1 MDDKTVQDIEYCALR
16 FHSGI
21 PSAVIRELYDKNIVS
36 SHRDLVPGN
45 IKELIEKIESDEG
58 LSKGVKEAAGKLK
71 RTAEMIRENASEYIK
86 AAEEKGIFTVSE
98 DDPDYP
104 YLWKVI
110 SGMPKVVF
118 GLGKREVLLSCHTRG
133 AAAIVGSRSP
143 GSYSLYATGQFA
155 SDIASLGS
163 VIVSGMAL
171 GIDHK
176 AHESALDA
184 GGESIA
190 FMPCGADVIY
200 PYQNYDTYERLKQNG
215 LILSEMPPG
224 KKVIK
229 QYFPSR
235 NRLIAGLSDVCLIM
249 EAGLYSGTLHTA
261 SFAANQGK
269 DVFVLPNNIYA
280 ENCLGGLMLLKDGAE
295 VLIRPEQ
302 VTERIKENVSYRYS
316 VREKD
321 KAADPIYEVS
331 ELLNTRPMSLDD
343 LCRRLSYPYEVITTV
358 LTQLELEQK
367 IEQSR
372 GKYILT
378 IRP

>member
-21 PSAVIRELYDKNIVS
+21 PSAVIRELYDKKIVF
-36 SHRDLVPGN
+36 SHRDLVPDN
-45 IKELIEKIESDEG
+45 INELIKRIESEEE
-58 LSKGVKEAAGKLK
+58 LSKGVKDAGRKLK
-71 RTAEMIRENASEYIK
+71 RMSDSIRENASEYIN
-86 AAEEKGIFTVSE
+86 AAEEKGIFTISE

-118 GLGKREVLLSCHTRG
+118 GIGKREVLISCHTKG
-133 AAAIVGSRSP
+133 AAAMVGSRSP
-143 GSYSLYATGQFA
+143 GSYALYATGQFA
-155 SDIASLGS
+155 SEIASSGS

-200 PYQNYDTYERLKQNG
+200 PFQNYDTYERLKQNG

-280 ENCLGGLMLLKDGAE
+280 DNCLGGLMLLKDGAE
-295 VLIRPEQ
+295 VLIRPDP
-302 VTERIKENVSYRYS
+302 VIERIRENVSYRYS
-316 VREKD
+316 LKEKERED
-321 KAADPIYEVS
+321 DPVYEVS
-331 ELLNTRPMSLDD
+331 ELLNSRPMSLDD

-358 LTQLELEQK
+358 LTQLELEHK